1 MVLQSCIVSRHPNMV
16 FFDNPYYDYKDAK
29 FTSINVPVWLA
40 KPFAKNALR
49 DEENSEELIALIK
62 KISDVKIM
70 TVENGN
76 PEMLSDFAKY
86 LTNNNFQEWMT
97 VKKDKETVNFQA
109 KQKGDII
116 KKLLI
121 TVNSDNELVYID
133 ITGKFSADDISK
145 LINYS
150 EKNNIKDKISHKN

>member
-1 MVLQSCIVSRHPNMV
+1 MALQSCIVSQHPNMG

-29 FTSINVPVWLA
+29 FTSVNVPVWLA

-49 DEENSEELIALIK
+49 EEENSEELIALIK

-70 TVENGN
+70 IVENGN

-97 VKKDKETVNFQA
+97 VKKDKETINFQA

-121 TVNSDNELVYID
+121 TVNSGNELVYID
-133 ITGKFSADDISK
+133 LSGKFSADDISK

-150 EKNNIKDKISHKN
+150 EKNDIKDKISHKN